1 MLLGLDARRE
11 HITRRTTF
19 LKEKASIRENYIFPE
34 NNGSGILPKMK
45 LEERGLS
52 IWPSTSDGFILVVYG
67 LLRCLNLN
75 VVHRLAI

>member
-11 HITRRTTF
+11 HITWRTTF

-34 NNGSGILPKMK
+34 NNGSVFLSVILPKMK

-52 IWPSTSDGFILVVYG
+52 TWPSTSDGFILVG
-67 LLRCLNLN
+67 IWI
-75 VVHRLAI
+75 AQMSQP